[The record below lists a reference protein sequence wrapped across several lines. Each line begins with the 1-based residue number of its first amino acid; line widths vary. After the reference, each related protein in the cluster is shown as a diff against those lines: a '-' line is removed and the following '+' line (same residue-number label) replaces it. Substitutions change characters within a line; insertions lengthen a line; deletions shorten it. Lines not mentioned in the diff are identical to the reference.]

1 MRILFSENLTFKF
14 CGGFFLKVFLRLCF
28 WIDCLLWT
36 SNQKCHPCE
45 RCTKLADTK
54 GKGHYSFLPGCGL
67 QNMTLRN
74 AQSPWKEKWQDIAEI
89 TRVQRIILRFFFF
102 FSGWRVWV
110 SKCRILSCFL
120 RLLWPWFLYLLVSCW
135 RRTWGLSECATG
147 LGTGLHLCDFS
158 SEMTLS

>member
-14 CGGFFLKVFLRLCF
+14 CGVFFLKVFLRLCF

-74 AQSPWKEKWQDIAEI
+74 VQSPWKEKWRDIAEI

-102 FSGWRVWV
+102 QAGGFGFQSAE
-110 SKCRILSCFL
+110 SCHVFWDCFG
-120 RLLWPWFLYLLVSCW
+120 RDSFTFLYLAGGGREEYQNVPQA
-135 RRTWGLSECATG
+135 WGRGSISVIFL
-147 LGTGLHLCDFS
+147 LRWH
-158 SEMTLS
+158 